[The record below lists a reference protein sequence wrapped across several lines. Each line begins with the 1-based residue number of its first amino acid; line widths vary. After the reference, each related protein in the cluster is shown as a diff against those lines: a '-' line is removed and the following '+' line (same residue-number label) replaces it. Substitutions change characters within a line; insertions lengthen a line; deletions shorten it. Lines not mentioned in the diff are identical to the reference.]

1 MIGNKKMEAAEANAG
16 GILTIA
22 LTALFKVYEMVTFE
36 DINNALQL
44 TMVLLG
50 MIFLFYRIKGQILDN
65 KIKTNKIDEE
75 ADNKNSE
82 KDN

>member
-22 LTALFKVYEMVTFE
+22 LTAFFKVYEMVTFE
-36 DINNALQL
+36 DVNNALQL

>member
-1 MIGNKKMEAAEANAG
+1 MIGNKRMEAAEANAG

-22 LTALFKVYEMVTFE
+22 LTAFFKVYEMITFE

-75 ADNKNSE
+75 TDNKNSE
-82 KDN
+82 KGN

>member
-1 MIGNKKMEAAEANAG
+1 MIVRKGMEAAEANAG

-22 LTALFKVYEMVTFE
+22 LTAFFKVYEMVTFE
-36 DINNALQL
+36 DVNNALQL

-65 KIKTNKIDEE
+65 KIKTNKIDEKT
-75 ADNKNSE
+75 DNKNTKEDS
-82 KDN
+82 

>member
-1 MIGNKKMEAAEANAG
+1 MIGNKRMEAAEANAG

-22 LTALFKVYEMVTFE
+22 LTAFFKVYEMITFE

-82 KDN
+82 KGN

>member
-1 MIGNKKMEAAEANAG
+1 MIVRKGMEAAEANAG

-65 KIKTNKIDEE
+65 KIKTNKIDEKT
-75 ADNKNSE
+75 DNKNTKEDS
-82 KDN
+82 